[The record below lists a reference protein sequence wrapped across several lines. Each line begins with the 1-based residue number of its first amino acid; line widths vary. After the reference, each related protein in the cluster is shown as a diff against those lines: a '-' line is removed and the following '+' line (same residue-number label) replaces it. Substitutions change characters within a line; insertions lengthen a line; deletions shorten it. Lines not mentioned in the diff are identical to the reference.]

1 MSSCQRSFG
10 LLGGDRWQLLFG
22 RLWGF
27 GVTNP
32 RADRI
37 RQIVDTA
44 GTAAGPP
51 RPRRYRGGAV
61 ALLQVGGDGGRTGL
75 VPAPVELFAQLDDPG
90 FGTVQGYS
98 AQDAGG
104 VSTGGTD
111 GQPVRTLSMIGLAA
125 CSTTPTEAAILPRL
139 VETLS

>member
-1 MSSCQRSFG
+1 MAADHS
-10 LLGGDRWQLLFG
+10 LAWQTTK
-22 RLWGF
+22 
-27 GVTNP
+27 V
-32 RADRI
+32 
-37 RQIVDTA
+37 QIT
-44 GTAAGPP
+44 
-51 RPRRYRGGAV
+51 
-61 ALLQVGGDGGRTGL
+61 
-75 VPAPVELFAQLDDPG
+75 APVSG
-90 FGTVQGYS
+90 FGTVQGHS